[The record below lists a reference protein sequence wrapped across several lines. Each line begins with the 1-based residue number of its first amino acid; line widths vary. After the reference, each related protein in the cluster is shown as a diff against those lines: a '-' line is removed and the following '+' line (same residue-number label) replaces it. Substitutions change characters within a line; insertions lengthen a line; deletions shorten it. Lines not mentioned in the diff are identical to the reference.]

1 MAYTAVN
8 VAEVSK
14 SLVAMLKEDIGMSTL
29 NTAVSRSEVINED
42 PGMCPWVGVY
52 RSLVQFQPRTLGTGS
67 LGGSMLQLI
76 DMVMV
81 AQQSDGTSGEQCE
94 DRLEELLA
102 ALNSAILADPTVR
115 AKVHTIRDMSV
126 TYDDYKL
133 TGEQYMQT
141 AVLRVTYETR
151 VS

>member
-1 MAYTAVN
+1 MAYSAIN
-8 VAEVSK
+8 VADVSK
-14 SLVAMLKEDIGMSTL
+14 ALVAMLTDDVGVSDL
-29 NTAVSRSEVINED
+29 NTSVSRSEVINED

-52 RSLVQFQPRTLGTGS
+52 RSLVQFQPRTIGTGS

-76 DMVMV
+76 DMVLV

-102 ALNSAILADPTVR
+102 ALNSALLADTSVR
-115 AKVHTIRDMSV
+115 GMVHAIRDMSV

>member
-1 MAYTAVN
+1 MPYAAIN

-14 SLVAMLKEDIGMSTL
+14 ALVAMLTEDAGMSDL

-76 DMVMV
+76 DMVLV

-102 ALNSAILADPTVR
+102 ALNSAVLADPTVR
-115 AKVHTIRDMSV
+115 ANVHTIRDMSV

-141 AVLRVTYETR
+141 AVLRITYETR